1 MDLPSNAVLQQDA
14 PENLGDSVDPFIA
27 SLVNSQLVVDAG
39 ALGNATQILT
49 YLDAAIDPN
58 RSRQLC
64 VAFLCPSKGSD
75 SEGRTILVLYSCY
88 LPDPDTCDYDCLLR
102 ALVHRL
108 EKYVETDYIL
118 VIFATGSRHRPSM
131 VWMLKAYQQLER
143 KLSVKIIGA
152 HSNRSMVVIF
162 LFTSVKQ
169 LSGLETEGLFRIS
182 PSQQF
187 VNALHDMY
195 DSGEV
200 TIDIASNGG
209 VHSAAGLLKMF
220 FRELPEPIIPG
231 EMYDTFR
238 MIQSNPE
245 SAHATFAKTVLLP
258 ILPQSAQIL
267 LRALFHML
275 HTLHLN
281 KDTTLMPAANLA
293 IVWAPNFVRSTNPMV
308 DLGMCTLGPTGG
320 GVGTFVRVAI
330 EEWDEVFGNT
340 FENFDDGIFVDED
353 QLKPV
358 ADSSETESGPA
369 SGSSRPSSG
378 NSALGENR
386 RQGSKAPSQL
396 AKEYTSD
403 TDSDEISSMNF
414 SLSRH
419 DGSGSGSGRSTSVRN
434 SASYDPSRSTV
445 PLATPEEYVSDA
457 SGVVRTRT
465 RTIRGKANRGTIVAA
480 EDSSLAML
488 GAGLSQTT
496 LADASRV
503 GFGGGEKL
511 SLA

>member
-39 ALGNATQILT
+39 ALGIDANRPAQLQRPQSSGSAIHMISGFASWVFANAGFGGVLPENTKDRQFAVPLNAIMGQNGERGIPRVVDDCIRFILQ
-49 YLDAAIDPN
+49 N
-58 RSRQLC
+58 
-64 VAFLCPSKGSD
+64 
-75 SEGRTILVLYSCY
+75 
-88 LPDPDTCDYDCLLR
+88 
-102 ALVHRL
+102 
-108 EKYVETDYIL
+108 
-118 VIFATGSRHRPSM
+118 
-131 VWMLKAYQQLER
+131 
-143 KLSVKIIGA
+143 
-152 HSNRSMVVIF
+152 
-162 LFTSVKQ
+162 
-169 LSGLETEGLFRIS
+169 GLETEGLFRIS

-245 SAHATFAKTVLLP
+245 SAHAIFAKTVLLP